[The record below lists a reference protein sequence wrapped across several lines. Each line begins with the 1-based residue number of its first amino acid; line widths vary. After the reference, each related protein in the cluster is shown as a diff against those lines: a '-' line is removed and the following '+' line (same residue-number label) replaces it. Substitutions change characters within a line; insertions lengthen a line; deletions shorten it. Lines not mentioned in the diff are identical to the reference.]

1 VLLRVFLARV
11 AVVEALGEGIGLDL
25 VPPPLRR
32 REAALRELLADYG
45 RLAAMGREGEP
56 DGDGYVPPEWLL
68 PLPGG
73 LRLPPLDL
81 DGLGPDPAEVGR
93 LREALAVPDAR
104 AWWEAALGLGV
115 LGALGEAD
123 AELRERLR
131 RRGRELGSI
140 DLALEELVA

>member
-1 VLLRVFLARV
+1 
-11 AVVEALGEGIGLDL
+11 
-25 VPPPLRR
+25 
-32 REAALRELLADYG
+32 
-45 RLAAMGREGEP
+45 M
-56 DGDGYVPPEWLL
+56 
-68 PLPGG
+68 
-73 LRLPPLDL
+73 
-81 DGLGPDPAEVGR
+81 
-93 LREALAVPDAR
+93 REALAVPDAR